1 MKVLTLGRLPHA
13 EVGGLPMYT
22 ANLGAALVAAGVELT
37 VVQPGSPA
45 PAGRYPFAVRQPA
58 EVAWPAAG
66 RLRSFRQAFA
76 VAREARTALRELAP
90 DVVHLQYGGAMD
102 LALLRGIAGRGVPVV
117 VTAHCGRA
125 WAHLARTPGLAA
137 RTLARAD
144 RVLAISRDQCEL
156 FGNAGLPLDR
166 MAQVGSLVEED
177 FFAPLVTG
185 PQERGAGGRPRAVYL
200 GRIAPEKGLDLV
212 IDALAAL
219 APDERPDF
227 AATGP
232 VSAEHAAELE
242 ARAVAAGVAERF
254 RLLGPVSTTAE
265 RVAVLDGAD
274 LVIHPTR
281 SDVKPLVVI
290 EALARGLPVVASDL
304 PGTVELLAGEGQSFP
319 VGDASALARELR
331 ALLGAGL
338 HRRLAARDVAE
349 VYHPHAAA
357 EETLR
362 HLHAVAG
369 TSAPA
374 TRLRRAS

>member
-22 ANLGAALVAAGVELT
+22 ANLGAALVECGVDLT
-37 VVQPGSPA
+37 VVHPGSPA
-45 PAGRYPFAVRQPA
+45 PPGRYPFAVREPGA
-58 EVAWPAAG
+58 VAWPGAG
-66 RLRSFRQAFA
+66 RVRSFRQAFA
-76 VAREARTALRELAP
+76 VAREARAALREVAP

-102 LALLRGIAGRGVPVV
+102 LALLRGVAGRGVPVV

-166 MAQVGSLVEED
+166 LAQIGSLVEED
-177 FFAPLVTG
+177 FFAPLTTG
-185 PQERGAGGRPRAVYL
+185 PTERGAGERPRAVYL

-212 IDALAAL
+212 VDALAAL
-219 APDERPDF
+219 TPGERPDF

-232 VSAEHAAELE
+232 VSAEYAAELE
-242 ARAVAAGVAERF
+242 ARAVAAGVADRF
-254 RLLGPVSTTAE
+254 RLLAPVSTTAE
-265 RVAVLDGAD
+265 RMAVLDGAD
-274 LVIHPTR
+274 FVIHPTR

-290 EALARGLPVVASDL
+290 EALARGLPVIASNL
-304 PGTVELLAGEGQSFP
+304 PGTVELLSGEGQSFS
-319 VGDASALARELR
+319 VGDVAGLVDELR
-331 ALLGAGL
+331 GLLGAGL

-362 HLHAVAG
+362 HLHAVAE
-369 TSAPA
+369 APA